1 MDLFITKR
9 IQSGEGEGGGPRLRR
24 HLGPWGLIALGIG
37 MIVGAGLFSLTGIAA
52 AENAGPAVTLSF
64 LVAGLGCA
72 FAGMCY
78 SELATMIPVAGSA
91 YTYAYATLGELVA
104 WIIGWDL
111 VLEYA
116 VGASAVAVS
125 WSKYV
130 LSLLHDFGITFPAR
144 LALGP
149 FDTMKAPDGSE
160 IHGLINLPAIFII
173 ALLSLLLM
181 RGIRQ
186 STMVNGV
193 IVVIKL
199 SIAVL
204 FIAIGAFYV
213 KSANLT
219 PYIPTND
226 GSFGQFGWSGILRG
240 AGVIFF
246 AYIGFDAVS
255 TAAQET
261 KNPQRTMPIGIL
273 GSLVICTVLYIAFAF
288 VLTGMVKYTAM
299 KGDAAPVAT
308 AIALTPYAWLQV
320 LIKIGIICGFSSV
333 ILVALL
339 GQSRIF
345 YSMAED
351 GLLPRTFAAIHPT
364 WQTPWR
370 SNLIFMAFGSL
381 LAGFVP
387 ISRLAHMTSI
397 GTLLA
402 FVIVCAGVIVLRR
415 TRPDLK
421 RPYRTPLV
429 PLVPILGIIVCAT
442 MMYSLGAEN
451 WWRLIV
457 WLVVGLAIYFSY
469 SRRHSRRQQ
478 QAAPAAVRDF
488 PRPATSASFAGNK
501 PADT

>member
-9 IQSGEGEGGGPRLRR
+9 IGGVDAEGRGPTLRR
-24 HLGPWGLIALGIG
+24 HLGPFGLIALGIG
-37 MIVGAGLFSLTGIAA
+37 IIVGAGLFSLTGIAA

-64 LVAGLGCA
+64 LVAALGCV

-78 SELATMIPVAGSA
+78 SELATMIPRAGSA

-116 VGASAVAVS
+116 VGASAVSVS
-125 WSKYV
+125 WSKYL
-130 LSLLHDFGITFPAR
+130 LSLLHDFGIDFPAR

-149 FDTMKAPDGSE
+149 FDTMKLPDGSQ
-160 IHGLINLPAIFII
+160 ITGFINLPAIFII
-173 ALLSLLLM
+173 VALSLLLM
-181 RGIRQ
+181 RGIRE
-186 STMVNGV
+186 SATVNGV

-199 SIAVL
+199 AIAVI
-204 FIAIGAFYV
+204 FIALGAFYV
-213 KSANLT
+213 KWANLT
-219 PYIPTND
+219 PYIPDNA
-226 GSFGQFGWSGILRG
+226 GSFGEYGWSGILRG

-273 GSLVICTVLYIAFAF
+273 GSLAICTVLYVAFAF

-320 LIKIGIICGFSSV
+320 LIKVGIICGFSSV

-339 GQSRIF
+339 GQSRVF
-345 YSMAED
+345 FSMAED
-351 GLLPRTFAAIHPT
+351 GLLPRAFAAIHPT
-364 WQTPWR
+364 WRTPWR
-370 SNLIFMAFGSL
+370 SNLVFMLFGSA

-387 ISRLAHMTSI
+387 MSLLAHMTSI

-415 TRPDLK
+415 TRPDLA

-429 PLVPILGIIVCAT
+429 PAVPLLGIAVCAT
-442 MMYSLGAEN
+442 MMYSLGPEN
-451 WWRLIV
+451 WWRLVV
-457 WLVVGLAIYFSY
+457 WLAIGLAIYFGY

-478 QAAPAAVRDF
+478 QAAPAE
-488 PRPATSASFAGNK
+488 
-501 PADT
+501 

>member
-9 IQSGEGEGGGPRLRR
+9 IGGAEAAGRGPTLRR
-24 HLGPWGLIALGIG
+24 HLGPFGLIALGIG
-37 MIVGAGLFSLTGIAA
+37 IIVGAGLFSLTGIAA
-52 AENAGPAVTLSF
+52 GENAGPAVTLSF
-64 LVAGLGCA
+64 LVAALGCV

-78 SELATMIPVAGSA
+78 SELATMIPRAGSA

-116 VGASAVAVS
+116 VGASAVSVS
-125 WSKYV
+125 WSKYL
-130 LSLLHDFGITFPAR
+130 LSLLHDFGIDFPAR

-149 FDTMKAPDGSE
+149 FDTMKLPDGSQ
-160 IHGLINLPAIFII
+160 IAGLINLPAIFII
-173 ALLSLLLM
+173 VALSLLLM
-181 RGIRQ
+181 RGIRE
-186 STMVNGV
+186 SAAVNAV

-199 SIAVL
+199 TIAVI

-213 KSANLT
+213 KWANLT
-219 PYIPTND
+219 PYIPDNA
-226 GSFGQFGWSGILRG
+226 GSFGEFGWSGILRG

-261 KNPQRTMPIGIL
+261 KNPERTMPIGIL
-273 GSLVICTVLYIAFAF
+273 GSLAICTVLYVAFAF

-308 AIALTPYAWLQV
+308 AIALTPYTWLQI
-320 LIKIGIICGFSSV
+320 LIKVGIICGFSSV

-339 GQSRIF
+339 AQSRVF
-345 YSMAED
+345 FAMAED
-351 GLLPRTFAAIHPT
+351 GLLPRVFATIHPT

-370 SNLIFMAFGSL
+370 SNLVFMLFGSV

-387 ISRLAHMTSI
+387 ISLLAHMTSI

-415 TRPDLK
+415 TRPDLP

-429 PLVPILGIIVCAT
+429 PAVPLLGIAVCAT
-442 MMYSLGAEN
+442 MMYSLGPEN
-451 WWRLIV
+451 WWRLVV
-457 WLVVGLAIYFSY
+457 WLAVGLAIYFGY

-478 QAAPAAVRDF
+478 QAAPAE
-488 PRPATSASFAGNK
+488 
-501 PADT
+501 